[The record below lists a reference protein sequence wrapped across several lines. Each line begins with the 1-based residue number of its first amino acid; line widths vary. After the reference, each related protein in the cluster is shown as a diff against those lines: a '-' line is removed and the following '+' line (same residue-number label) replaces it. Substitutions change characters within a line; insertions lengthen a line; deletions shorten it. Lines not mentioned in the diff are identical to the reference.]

1 VPPSPFRS
9 AVTRPDHSEV
19 ARRPDRCKTS
29 SFPPAMTLRLL
40 LCLTLAAST
49 ALGASPRSDVEA
61 LRWAAGEWQGDGPT
75 GRVEAFWLP
84 PAGGTLVG
92 VLRRIREGRVLGFA
106 IATVTEN
113 DRSLLLRF
121 KRFDAR
127 LAGRE
132 SQDPPTPRR
141 LLSISDTD
149 VAFEGLRLHRSSD
162 SIVLE
167 LDRPGE
173 RPEQV
178 RLTHVVRK
186 RPSVPPSAAESPPVL
201 QAGAGAD
208 LPPARASSV
217 GWLAGDWVGQG
228 LGGVSEEAWLL
239 PAAGSLAGVY
249 RGSRGGQVTFYEL
262 MTVVEAGGSL
272 SFRLKHFAPDLRGW
286 ESPER
291 AVEFPA
297 VRTARSALYFDGL
310 TYRRTADG
318 IESWVVIGLGD
329 GGTRPERFLYAP
341 RAP

>member
-1 VPPSPFRS
+1 M
-9 AVTRPDHSEV
+9 ACRPE
-19 ARRPDRCKTS
+19 RCKTCP
-29 SFPPAMTLRLL
+29 FPLQTVTFRISLF
-40 LCLTLAAST
+40 CLTLAAST
-49 ALGASPRSDVEA
+49 ALGSSPRSDIEA

-75 GRVEAFWLP
+75 GRVDAFWLP
-84 PAGGTLVG
+84 PGAGTLVG
-92 VLRRIREGRVLGFA
+92 VFRRIREGRVLGFA
-106 IATVTEN
+106 IATVTES
-113 DRSLLLRF
+113 DGSLVLRF
-121 KRFDAR
+121 KRFDAS

-132 SQDPPTPRR
+132 SKEPPTPRR
-141 LLSISDTD
+141 LVSVSDTE
-149 VAFEGLRLHRSSD
+149 VAFEGIRLRRSAD
-162 SIVLE
+162 TILLE
-167 LDRPGE
+167 LDRPGD

-186 RPSVPPSAAESPPVL
+186 RASAPPSTAESPPVL
-201 QAGAGAD
+201 QAPHGAD
-208 LPPARASSV
+208 LPPARASAAA
-217 GWLAGDWVGQG
+217 WLAGDWVGQG

-239 PAAGSLAGVY
+239 PAAGSLAGAY

-291 AVEFPA
+291 AVEFPL

-310 TYRRTADG
+310 TYRRTPEG
-318 IESWVVIGLGD
+318 IESWVIIGLGD

>member
-1 VPPSPFRS
+1 MPFRL
-9 AVTRPDHSEV
+9 P
-19 ARRPDRCKTS
+19 
-29 SFPPAMTLRLL
+29 F
-40 LCLTLAAST
+40 LCLTLAASA
-49 ALGASPRSDVEA
+49 ALASSPRSDIQA
-61 LRWAAGEWQGDGPT
+61 LRWVAGEWQGDGLT

-84 PAGGTLVG
+84 PGGGTLVG
-92 VLRRIREGRVLGFA
+92 VFRRIREGRVLGFA
-106 IATVTEN
+106 IATVTES
-113 DRSLLLRF
+113 DGSLLLRL
-121 KRFDAR
+121 KRFDAH

-132 SQDPPTPRR
+132 SQEPPTARR

-149 VAFEGLRLHRSSD
+149 VAFDGIRLRRSAD
-162 SIVLE
+162 AVVLE
-167 LDRPGE
+167 LDRSTE
-173 RPEQV
+173 RPEQI

-186 RPSVPPSAAESPPVL
+186 RPAVPPSAPETPPVL
-201 QAGAGAD
+201 QAAPGGD
-208 LPPARASSV
+208 LPPARASSAE
-217 GWLAGDWVGQG
+217 WLSGDWVGQG

-291 AVEFPA
+291 AVEFPL

-310 TYRRTADG
+310 TYRRTAEG

-329 GGTRPERFLYAP
+329 GGTRPERFLYTP